1 MKKGY
6 NLITLQPDITV
17 PGTKTTAH
25 GGSDVLFDWIAVEVP
40 TGAFKIETISAT
52 IMGTEG
58 SAGNTHDFHLYYAK
72 SINGI
77 APTSFGT
84 GHAAN
89 TEDLTA
95 AFRRNILGFTFL
107 DLSSIDDADVL
118 RAYNTLG
125 MRSSSS
131 ADGIAEGSYNARVI
145 LQGEP
150 NVTRTGFQTIY
161 IAGLSRG
168 AFDFGT
174 EIDLNMGSSANVAAD
189 TTGASVVLTTSGT
202 DPRHVFQPGDI
213 VVGHT
218 GGPEME
224 VVSVD
229 SATQM
234 TVKNVT
240 EQIDHAEE
248 LMPKNP
254 VIINLGIEY

>member
-17 PGTKTTAH
+17 SGSKTTAH

-40 TGAFKIETISAT
+40 TGASQIKTISAT
-52 IMGTEG
+52 IMGTDG
-58 SAGNTHDFHLYYAK
+58 ASGNTHDIHLYYAK
-72 SINGI
+72 SINNV

-84 GHAAN
+84 GHAVN

-95 AFRRNILGFTFL
+95 AFRRNILGFTFVDASSNDDL
-107 DLSSIDDADVL
+107 DML
-118 RAYNTLG
+118 RAYSAFG
-125 MRSSSS
+125 MRTTS
-131 ADGIAEGSYNARVI
+131 GGEGTGFGPVGGVV

-150 NVTRTGFQTIY
+150 NITRTGFQTIY
-161 IAGLSRG
+161 IAGLGRG

-174 EIDLNMGSSANVAAD
+174 EIDLNMAASANVAAN
-189 TTGASVVLTTSGT
+189 TTGDSVVLTTTGT

-213 VVGHT
+213 VIGHT

-229 SATQM
+229 NATQM
-234 TVKNVT
+234 TVKNIT

-248 LMPKNP
+248 LLPKNP
-254 VIINLGIEY
+254 IIINLGIEY

>member
-1 MKKGY
+1 MKRGY

-17 PGTKTTAH
+17 SGTKTTAH
-25 GGSDVLFDWIAVEVP
+25 GGSDVLFDWIAVDVP
-40 TGAFKIETISAT
+40 TGGFQVRTISAT
-52 IMGTEG
+52 IMGTDG
-58 SAGNTHDFHLYYAK
+58 AAGNTHDFHLYYAK
-72 SINGI
+72 SINGV

-95 AFRRNILGFTFL
+95 AFRRNILGFTFV
-107 DLSSIDDADVL
+107 DASSNDDADVL
-118 RAYNTLG
+118 RAYSTFG
-125 MRSSSS
+125 MRTASGS
-131 ADGIAEGSYNARVI
+131 EGTGFGPVGGVV

-161 IAGLSRG
+161 IAGIAKG

-174 EIDLNMGSSANVAAD
+174 EIDLNMDSSANVAAN
-189 TTGASVVLTTSGT
+189 TTGASVALTTSGT

-224 VVSVD
+224 VVSV
-229 SATQM
+229 SS
-234 TVKNVT
+234 
-240 EQIDHAEE
+240 
-248 LMPKNP
+248 
-254 VIINLGIEY
+254 

>member
-1 MKKGY
+1 MKRGY
-6 NLITLQPDITV
+6 NLITLQPDITLS
-17 PGTKTTAH
+17 GTKTTAH
-25 GGSDVLFDWIAVEVP
+25 GGTDVLFDWVAVEVP
-40 TGAFKIETISAT
+40 TGAFQIRTVSGA
-52 IMGTEG
+52 IMGTDG
-58 SAGNTHDFHLYYAK
+58 AAGNSHDFHLYYAK

-95 AFRRNILGFTFL
+95 AFRRNLLGFTFV
-107 DLSSIDDADVL
+107 DHDSHDDADVL
-118 RAYNTLG
+118 RAYSTYG
-125 MRSSSS
+125 MRTKSGS
-131 ADGIAEGSYNARVI
+131 DGTGFGPTGGIV

-150 NVTRTGFQTIY
+150 HTTRTGFQTIY
-161 IAGLSRG
+161 IAGMGKG

-240 EQIDHAEE
+240 EQIDHGEQ
-248 LMPKNP
+248 LILKNP
-254 VIINLGIEY
+254 INLLLGLEY

>member
-1 MKKGY
+1 MKRGY
-6 NLITLQPDITV
+6 NLITIQPDITV
-17 PGTKTTAH
+17 SGSKTTAH
-25 GGSDVLFDWIAVEVP
+25 GGSDVLFDWVAVEVP
-40 TGAFKIETISAT
+40 TGAFQVRTISAT
-52 IMGTEG
+52 IMGTDG
-58 SAGNTHDFHLYYAK
+58 AAGNSHDFHLYYAK
-72 SINGI
+72 SINNV

-84 GHAAN
+84 GHAVN

-95 AFRRNILGFTFL
+95 AFRRNILGFTF
-107 DLSSIDDADVL
+107 IDHDSHDDGDVL
-118 RAYNTLG
+118 RAYSTYG
-125 MRSSSS
+125 MRTKSGS
-131 ADGIAEGSYNARVI
+131 DGTGFGPVGGVV

-150 NVTRTGFQTIY
+150 NITRTGFQTIY
-161 IAGLSRG
+161 IAGFAKG
-168 AFDFGT
+168 TFDFGT

-213 VVGHT
+213 VIGHT

-229 SATQM
+229 TATQM

-248 LMPKNP
+248 LMLKNP
-254 VIINLGIEY
+254 INLQLGLEY